1 MSFSA
6 PPVNLYSDDVPRAVG
21 LYEGLDWLESL
32 RVAWVA
38 DPDGTRSSWSSAG
51 PDRDRGSVRQR
62 S

>member
-6 PPVNLYSDDVPRAVG
+6 PPVNLYSDDVPRAVAF
-21 LYEGLDWLESL
+21 DWLESL